1 MDPTTPSDRTVFAEV
16 RRIDN
21 LSVLARSWRWFFVS
35 TIAVALCVVVG
46 LGISWLLPAKSRQGT
61 IEVTLV
67 FPGASDDKLPN
78 GAPFNVLEMA
88 SAAVV
93 EPVWHSQG
101 LDKDILFDDL
111 LRSFTVIRGG
121 NELRALSEK
130 YQSKLSNTKLT
141 VSEREAIE
149 REWRAGIAAL
159 NSSAVLLTLADS
171 KSRLSDE
178 QMKQFLSA
186 IPKYWAEWS
195 DIAGARTYDY
205 PLPSGVELLASVQS
219 VAADGKVLVAGEAIR
234 HFERMKDFTD
244 TLALTLASL
253 SKLPGSDAVR
263 DSRGASLIDLAQ
275 EVRVMSRNRVIP
287 AYVEALATAKVRDPG
302 GYQALRAARRQ
313 LQDSQYKE
321 AKERA
326 VALKQVFDDFMEV
339 TSGATKRVK
348 SSDGQNNEQQ
358 TGLIANVDGTF
369 IDRVIDHAALS
380 RDMNSRRALTDKR
393 LDAEMGVIERLAA
406 YEFEDWLDQSVT
418 ERVEFGAVQEPA
430 KEQVKEMTERL
441 ASLSDRVASIMNLL
455 GQRNFNSTAPVYRID
470 GDVMILSKPAISTG
484 TTLAAGLGL
493 WALTML
499 LVGVFA
505 VRSSQSDEALDGF
518 SSDRLKGSPGPL
530 SQQAAANAVT
540 TQETS
545 TGPRARSS
553 GREPI
558 SL

>member
-1 MDPTTPSDRTVFAEV
+1 MFWLGGPFMDTSISSDRAIAREV
-16 RRIDN
+16 PGVDN
-21 LSVLARSWRWFFVS
+21 FGALARHWRWFFVS
-35 TIAVALCVVVG
+35 TVAVALFVVVG

-101 LDKDILFDDL
+101 LDKDILLDDL

-121 NELRALSEK
+121 SELRALSEK

-141 VSEREAIE
+141 VLEREAIE
-149 REWRAGIAAL
+149 TEWRAGIAAL
-159 NSSAVLLTLADS
+159 NSSAVRLTLSDS
-171 KSRLSDE
+171 KNRLSDE

-195 DIAGARTYDY
+195 DIAGARTYEY

-219 VAADGKVLVAGEAIR
+219 VAADGKVSVAGELIK

-263 DSRGASLIDLAQ
+263 DSRRTSLIDLVQ
-275 EVRVMSRNRVIP
+275 EVRAVSSHMVIP
-287 AYVEALATAKVRDPG
+287 KYVEALAAAKARDPG
-302 GYQALRAARRQ
+302 GYQALRAVRRQ
-313 LQDSQYKE
+313 MHDSQYKE

-339 TSGATKRVK
+339 TSSATTRVK
-348 SSDGQNNEQQ
+348 SSDGQNNESQ

-369 IDRVIDHAALS
+369 IDRVIDHAVLS
-380 RDMNSRRALTDKR
+380 RDMNFRRALTDKR
-393 LDAEMGVIERLAA
+393 LEAEMAVIDRIAA
-406 YEFEDWLDQSVT
+406 CEFEDWLDQSTT
-418 ERVEFGAVQEPA
+418 ERVELGAVQEPV
-430 KEQVKEMTERL
+430 KEQVREMSERL

-455 GQRNFNSTAPVYRID
+455 GQRNFNSAATSYRVDEEAMVFSTPAMSTKTA
-470 GDVMILSKPAISTG
+470 
-484 TTLAAGLGL
+484 LAAGFGL

-499 LVGVFA
+499 LVGVLA
-505 VRSSQSDEALDGF
+505 VRSSQSAFERHRF
-518 SSDRLKGSPGPL
+518 SSDRLEAS
-530 SQQAAANAVT
+530 SQPTAQQVPTNTVT
-540 TQETS
+540 TQGTS
-545 TGPRARSS
+545 TGPRA
-553 GREPI
+553 
-558 SL
+558 